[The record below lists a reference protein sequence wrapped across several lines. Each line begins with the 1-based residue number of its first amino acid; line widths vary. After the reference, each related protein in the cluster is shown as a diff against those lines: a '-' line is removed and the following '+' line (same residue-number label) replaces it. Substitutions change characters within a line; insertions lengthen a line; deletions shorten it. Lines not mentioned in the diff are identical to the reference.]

1 MPHRPTIWPI
11 EPPCHAPLIA
21 ANFGRA
27 TRELHSSLIK
37 RSNSAS
43 SVGRVDRRRQSVEQ
57 VAKLPAP
64 VAELALRLHLLLG
77 RPLVGPVV
85 SAVEFLITHVS
96 PGALAWTQVSP
107 PK

>member
-11 EPPCHAPLIA
+11 EPPCHAPLFT

-64 VAELALRLHLLLG
+64 AADLALRIHLLLVRIPSNSARDG
-77 RPLVGPVV
+77 AAVRN
-85 SAVEFLITHVS
+85 SAVS
-96 PGALAWTQVSP
+96 RCCP
-107 PK
+107 PRR

>member
-11 EPPCHAPLIA
+11 ETPRHAPLIA

-64 VAELALRLHLLLG
+64 VAELAFRLHLLL
-77 RPLVGPVV
+77 LVRIPSNSVRDGAAVRNSAVV
-85 SAVEFLITHVS
+85 SRCC
-96 PGALAWTQVSP
+96 P
-107 PK
+107 PRR